1 MAVQCKRFFVLF
13 AVCRID
19 DVPGNDSLMRTHD
32 MPSIMAGQADGQG
45 EFDEQGKLA
54 VRARASWRSGP
65 GQAGEFDGHGQ
76 TAYLLYC

>member
-19 DVPGNDSLMRTHD
+19 DVPGNERLMRTHG

-45 EFDEQGKLA
+45 EFDEQGKFDEQG
-54 VRARASWRSGP
+54 RAGSR
-65 GQAGEFDGHGQ
+65 
-76 TAYLLYC
+76 